1 MESFLIGFEQHYGTR
16 KFTQPAI
23 IKFKMLTYI
32 TKHKRASLRNGDVYY
47 CRQEIALSLKD
58 QVHCIYILTH
68 AVDMTNNNLA

>member
-1 MESFLIGFEQHYGTR
+1 
-16 KFTQPAI
+16 
-23 IKFKMLTYI
+23 MLTYI
-32 TKHKRASLRNGDVYY
+32 AKHKRASLRNGDVYY